1 MAARLVRDEEAGSSN
16 LPHPTIDRPRFGGA
30 GARVASRRFG
40 TRGGYAPR
48 MRTRCERRRCTAVAT
63 AAIAVD
69 PPNQTV
75 WIGDLEGSAPH
86 VTVFCT
92 ACADALLVPSGWHR
106 RDVREA
112 PRLFGDRVM
121 PWEKAAA
128 ELAAKGRDGSEGK
141 AGDEAGGT
149 APAPK
154 GRRAAAKPRVAAEGT
169 PPKEP
174 SKRATKAPRA
184 PATRSTGTRRTP
196 AADPA
201 QQRFDDV
208 AAPPAVDPVGPVDA
222 AEPPPP
228 AEIEETPP
236 APRLLA
242 VMPAEAQQT
251 DEPLLN
257 PSEATPLLARA
268 FNQHRRTR

>member
-16 LPHPTIDRPRFGGA
+16 LPHPTSDRPRFGGA
-30 GARVASRRFG
+30 GARPASRRVG

-92 ACADALLVPSGWHR
+92 ACADALLVPSGWQR

-128 ELAAKGRDGSEGK
+128 ELAAKGRDDTDASPPK
-141 AGDEAGGT
+141 RRPST
-149 APAPK
+149 AK
-154 GRRAAAKPRVAAEGT
+154 SRAAAEASA
-169 PPKEP
+169 PKEP
-174 SKRATKAPRA
+174 SKRTPKAPR
-184 PATRSTGTRRTP
+184 GTP
-196 AADPA
+196 ARTGGARRAPTNDPA
-201 QQRFDDV
+201 QRRLGEV
-208 AAPPAVDPVGPVDA
+208 EVESEAEVEIAVEAETEPAIVPV
-222 AEPPPP
+222 
-228 AEIEETPP
+228 EETPP
-236 APRLLA
+236 PARLLA
-242 VMPAEAQQT
+242 VMPAEAQET

-257 PSEATPLLARA
+257 PTEATPLLARA
-268 FNQHRRTR
+268 FNQHRRSR

>member
-1 MAARLVRDEEAGSSN
+1 
-16 LPHPTIDRPRFGGA
+16 
-30 GARVASRRFG
+30 
-40 TRGGYAPR
+40 

-75 WIGDLEGSAPH
+75 WIGDLEGSAPY

-128 ELAAKGRDGSEGK
+128 ELAAKGRDGSEAE
-141 AGDEAGGT
+141 AGDEAGGA

-154 GRRAAAKPRVAAEGT
+154 RRRAAAKPRAAAEGT

-174 SKRATKAPRA
+174 SKRTTKAPRA
-184 PATRSTGTRRTP
+184 PATRSTGGRRTP

-201 QQRFDDV
+201 QRRFDDV
-208 AAPPAVDPVGPVDA
+208 AAATPTVDPVDPVDPVDV
-222 AEPPPP
+222 AEAPTP

-242 VMPAEAQQT
+242 VMPAEAQDT